1 VKTIAVYNI
10 KGGVGKTT
18 TTINIACLMAKIGFS
33 VLIWDLD
40 PQGGTSYFFKTEA
53 ANNHRY
59 KRLFENDISIYEVIQ
74 TCDTHHIDIISNDAF
89 FGDDSLSKGSLL
101 SRLNFVNNTVI
112 CSALEKVKDDYDI
125 CIIDCP
131 PGKFSLHNNVFTATD
146 LILIPNI
153 PAPLS
158 LHCFEVLQ
166 EDLLQFFK
174 GQKQVLSF
182 YNMVQIRKTLHRIYL
197 EQQSKTIPT
206 LQKYIP
212 FYSDIENISFS
223 KKSIFHQLKEAKS
236 IQFYEALWDEVCDKC
251 NWQEYKTNKG
261 KIIDFTVGKIFAE
274 ATAIGD

>member
-1 VKTIAVYNI
+1 
-10 KGGVGKTT
+10 
-18 TTINIACLMAKIGFS
+18 MGFS

-40 PQGGTSYFFKTEA
+40 PQGGTSYFFKTEG

-74 TCDTHHIDIISNDAF
+74 TCDTHHIDIISNDGS
-89 FGDDSLSKGSLL
+89 FGDDALCKGSLL
-101 SRLNFVNNTVI
+101 SRLNFVNNAVI
-112 CSALEKVKDDYDI
+112 KATLNKVEDDYDI

-131 PGKFSLHNNVFTATD
+131 PGKFSLHNNVFTAAD
-146 LILIPNI
+146 LVLIPNI

-166 EDLLQFFK
+166 QELSSFL
-174 GQKQVLSF
+174 KQHKKVLSF
-182 YNMVQIRKTLHRIYL
+182 YNMVQIRKTLHRMYVGQNS
-197 EQQSKTIPT
+197 ESIPT
-206 LQKYIP
+206 LQQYIP

-251 NWQEYKTNKG
+251 NWSAFKNNKG
-261 KIIDFTVGKIFAE
+261 RVIDFPAVQKFTDAVAL
-274 ATAIGD
+274 AD